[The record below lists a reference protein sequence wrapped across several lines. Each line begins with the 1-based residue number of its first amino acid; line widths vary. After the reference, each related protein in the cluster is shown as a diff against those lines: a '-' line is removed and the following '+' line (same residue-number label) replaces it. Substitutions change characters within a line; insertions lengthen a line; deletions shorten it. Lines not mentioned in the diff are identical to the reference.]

1 MNKAILTKI
10 PGGVGLIADLLP
22 KNKEKFEDHSTNS
35 NDVENTCG
43 KYYINLMIKL
53 ANYILSLYAFYL
65 AFKCGSK
72 YPDLLA
78 ACCCSPFYI
87 VYRLAKKC

>member
-1 MNKAILTKI
+1 MNKNLLNKI

-22 KNKEKFEDHSTNS
+22 EKEKFEEDLK
-35 NDVENTCG
+35 NDENIG
-43 KYYINLMIKL
+43 KYYVHLIIKL
-53 ANYILSLYAFYL
+53 ANFLISLYAFYL
-65 AFKCGSK
+65 AFKCGGK
-72 YPDLLA
+72 FYPDLLA